1 MNEQLLKTSSAALSQ
16 LGDKK
21 YIVLDFQENQL
32 LLERKEVS

>member
-1 MNEQLLKTSSAALSQ
+1 MLACIKTALSQ
-16 LGDKK
+16 LGGKK

>member
-1 MNEQLLKTSSAALSQ
+1 MLACIKTALSQ

-32 LLERKEVS
+32 LLERKGVS

>member
-1 MNEQLLKTSSAALSQ
+1 MLACIKTALSQ
-16 LGDKK
+16 LDDKK

>member
-1 MNEQLLKTSSAALSQ
+1 MLACIKAALSQ

-21 YIVLDFQENQL
+21 YFVLGFQENQL

>member
-1 MNEQLLKTSSAALSQ
+1 MLARIKTALSQ

>member
-1 MNEQLLKTSSAALSQ
+1 MLACIKTALSQ

-21 YIVLDFQENQL
+21 YIVLDFQEKQL

>member
-1 MNEQLLKTSSAALSQ
+1 MLACIKTALSQ

-32 LLERKEVS
+32 LLERKKVS

>member
-1 MNEQLLKTSSAALSQ
+1 MLACIKTALSQ